1 MIELLFLLLPI
12 AMAYGWFMG
21 RNSIKQKDQTIKQDL
36 SIKYSTGLNYLLS
49 NQKDKAID
57 SLLDAL
63 KVEDDSV
70 EAHFAMANLFRERGE
85 LDRALKVHEHL
96 VRHGNLPNKDKQQAV
111 FELGRDFLSAGLY
124 DRAEKMF
131 NKLLKS
137 DDYGLKS
144 LNYLLQIFQS
154 TKDWQ
159 QGVNHKNQIIKL
171 NDKRLLHTLA
181 NFYCEQATCALEQDK
196 FIEVIELLEEAL
208 SLDPNSCRA
217 NWLMAKIYENH
228 GQCEL
233 ACKCYQDIYHQDKDF
248 FPDVIKQMKNCYHQL
263 DASDDFYAF
272 IKKVYDETAS
282 SSALI
287 AYVSFVEEKH
297 GQARAKEFM
306 LLALKRRP
314 TIRGFKHFVKMEM
327 NQNHAD
333 ILDNNASLDLIKE
346 LISEYIKVKHRYSC
360 RNCGFN
366 SQIHYW
372 SCPSCHEW
380 EQLKP
385 VRGLEGE

>member
-1 MIELLFLLLPI
+1 MIELLFLLLPV

-21 RNSIKQKDQTIKQDL
+21 RNSIKQKDQAIKQDL

-70 EAHFAMANLFRERGE
+70 EAHFAMANLFRKRGE

-96 VRHGNLPNKDKQQAV
+96 VRHGNLPTKDKQQAV
-111 FELGRDFLSAGLY
+111 FELGKDFLSAGLY
-124 DRAEKMF
+124 DRAETMF

-137 DDYGLKS
+137 PDYGLKS
-144 LNYLLQIFQS
+144 LAYLLQIFQS

-159 QGVNHKNQIIKL
+159 QGISHKKL
-171 NDKRLLHTLA
+171 IVKFNDKRLLHTLA
-181 NFYCEQATCALEQDK
+181 NFYCEQATSAFEQDK
-196 FIEVIELLEEAL
+196 FIEVLELLEQAL
-208 SLDPNSCRA
+208 KLDPNSCRA

-228 GQCEL
+228 KQCEL
-233 ACKCYQDIYHQDKDF
+233 ACKCYQDIYQQDKQF
-248 FPDVIKQMKNCYHQL
+248 FPDVIEQMHQCYLHL
-263 DASDDFYAF
+263 DASDEFFRF

-287 AYVSFVEEKH
+287 AYLTHVEAKH
-297 GQARAKEFM
+297 GKKKAKEFM
-306 LLALKRRP
+306 LSALKRRP
-314 TIRGFKHFVKMEM
+314 TIRGFKHFVKM
-327 NQNHAD
+327 QKSQTDDA
-333 ILDNNASLDLIKE
+333 DNNTSLDLITE
-346 LISEYIKVKHRYSC
+346 LISEYLKVKHRYSC

-366 SQIHYW
+366 SSTHYW

>member
-1 MIELLFLLLPI
+1 MIELLFLLLPV

-49 NQKDKAID
+49 NQKDKAIE

-70 EAHFAMANLFRERGE
+70 EAHFAMANLFRKRGE

-96 VRHGNLPNKDKQQAV
+96 VRHGNLPTKDKQQAV
-111 FELGRDFLSAGLY
+111 FELGKDFLSAGLY

-144 LNYLLQIFQS
+144 LTFLLQIFQS

-159 QGVNHKNQIIKL
+159 QGINHKKQIIKL

-181 NFYCEQATCALEQDK
+181 NFYCEQATRAFEQDK
-196 FIEVIELLEEAL
+196 FIEVLELLEQAL
-208 SLDPNSCRA
+208 KLDPNSCRA

-228 GQCEL
+228 KQCEL
-233 ACKCYQDIYHQDKDF
+233 ACKCYQDIYLQDKEF
-248 FPDVIKQMKNCYHQL
+248 FPDVIEQMHQCYL
-263 DASDDFYAF
+263 ELNASDEFFKF

-287 AYVSFVEEKH
+287 SYLKHVEEKH
-297 GQARAKEFM
+297 GNKKAQEFM
-306 LLALKRRP
+306 LSALKRRP
-314 TIRGFKHFVKMEM
+314 TIRGFKHFVKMQMSQPE
-327 NQNHAD
+327 QKV
-333 ILDNNASLDLIKE
+333 NNTSLDLIRE
-346 LISEYIKVKHRYSC
+346 LISEYLKVKHRYSC
-360 RNCGFN
+360 RSCGFN
-366 SQIHYW
+366 SSTHYW

-385 VRGLEGE
+385 FIGLEGE

>member
-1 MIELLFLLLPI
+1 MVELLFLLLPV

-57 SLLDAL
+57 SLLEAL

-70 EAHFAMANLFRERGE
+70 EAHFAMANLFRKRGE

-96 VRHGNLPNKDKQQAV
+96 VRHGNLPTKDKQQAV
-111 FELGRDFLSAGLY
+111 FELGKDFLSAGLY

-131 NKLLKS
+131 NKLLRS
-137 DDYGLKS
+137 DDYCLKS

-159 QGVNHKNQIIKL
+159 QGINHKKLIVKL

-181 NFYCEQATCALEQDK
+181 NFYCEQATSAFEKDK
-196 FIEVIELLEEAL
+196 FIDVIELLEQAL
-208 SLDPNSCRA
+208 KLDPNSCRA

-228 GQCEL
+228 KQYEL
-233 ACKCYQDIYHQDKDF
+233 ACKCYQDIYQQDQEF
-248 FPDVIKQMKNCYHQL
+248 FPDVIEQMYQCYLKL
-263 DASDDFYAF
+263 DSTDEFFRF
-272 IKKVYDETAS
+272 IKKVYDETES

-287 AYVSFVEEKH
+287 SYLTHVENKY
-297 GQARAKEFM
+297 GKKKAKEFI
-306 LLALKRRP
+306 LSALKRRP
-314 TIRGFKHFVKMEM
+314 TIRGFKHFVKMQKSQT
-327 NQNHAD
+327 NK
-333 ILDNNASLDLIKE
+333 LDGNTSLDLIKK
-346 LISEYIKVKHRYSC
+346 LISEYLKMKHRYSC
-360 RNCGFN
+360 RHCGFN
-366 SQIHYW
+366 SSTHYW

>member
-1 MIELLFLLLPI
+1 MIELLFLLLPV

-21 RNSIKQKDQTIKQDL
+21 RNSIKQKDQIIKQDL

-57 SLLDAL
+57 SLLEAL

-70 EAHFAMANLFRERGE
+70 EAHFAMANLFRKRGE

-96 VRHGNLPNKDKQQAV
+96 VRDGNLPTKDQQQAV
-111 FELGRDFLSAGLY
+111 FELGKDFLSAGLY

-137 DDYGLKS
+137 DSYGLKS

-159 QGVNHKNQIIKL
+159 QGINHKKQIIKL

-181 NFYCEQATCALEQDK
+181 NFYCEQATSAFEQDK
-196 FIEVIELLEEAL
+196 FIDVIELLEQAL
-208 SLDPNSCRA
+208 NLDPNSCRA

-228 GQCEL
+228 KQCEL

-248 FPDVIKQMKNCYHQL
+248 FPDVIEPMKDCYQRL
-263 DASDDFYAF
+263 DSSDDFYAF

-287 AYVSFVEEKH
+287 AYLSFVEEKH
-297 GQARAKEFM
+297 GQVRAKEFM
-306 LLALKRRP
+306 LSALKRRP

-327 NQNHAD
+327 KHTGEFENK
-333 ILDNNASLDLIKE
+333 ASLDLIKE
-346 LISEYIKVKHRYSC
+346 LISEYLKVKHRYSC

>member
-1 MIELLFLLLPI
+1 MNTLLFLLLPV

-57 SLLDAL
+57 SLLEAL

-70 EAHFAMANLFRERGE
+70 EAHFAMANLFRKRGE

-96 VRHGNLPNKDKQQAV
+96 VRHGNLPTKDKQQAV
-111 FELGRDFLSAGLY
+111 FELGKDFLSAGLY

-137 DDYGLKS
+137 NDYGLKS
-144 LNYLLQIFQS
+144 LTYLLQIFQS
-154 TKDWQ
+154 TKDWH
-159 QGVNHKNQIIKL
+159 QGINHKKLIIKF

-181 NFYCEQATCALEQDK
+181 NFYCEQATSAFEQDK

-208 SLDPNSCRA
+208 KLDPNSCRA

-228 GQCEL
+228 KQCEL
-233 ACKCYQDIYHQDKDF
+233 ACKCYQDIYHQDQEF
-248 FPDVIKQMKNCYHQL
+248 FPDVIEQMHQCYLDL
-263 DASDDFYAF
+263 DAADEFFTF

-282 SSALI
+282 STALI
-287 AYVSFVEEKH
+287 SYLSYVEQKH
-297 GQARAKEFM
+297 GNKKAKEFM
-306 LLALKRRP
+306 LSALKRRP
-314 TIRGFKHFVKMEM
+314 TIRGFKHFVKMQM
-327 NQNHAD
+327 NQTQD
-333 ILDNNASLDLIKE
+333 LDNNASLDLIKE
-346 LISEYIKVKHRYSC
+346 LISEYLKVKHRYSC

-366 SQIHYW
+366 SSTHYW

-385 VRGLEGE
+385 FIGLEGE

>member
-1 MIELLFLLLPI
+1 MIELLFLLLPV

-70 EAHFAMANLFRERGE
+70 EAHFAMANLFRKRGE

-96 VRHGNLPNKDKQQAV
+96 VRHGNLPTKDKQQAV
-111 FELGRDFLSAGLY
+111 FELGKDFLSAGLY

-144 LNYLLQIFQS
+144 LNYLLKIFQS

-159 QGVNHKNQIIKL
+159 QGINHKKL
-171 NDKRLLHTLA
+171 IVKFNDKRLLHTLA
-181 NFYCEQATCALEQDK
+181 NFYCEQATSAFEQDK
-196 FIEVIELLEEAL
+196 FIDVIELLEQAL
-208 SLDPNSCRA
+208 KLDPNSCRA

-228 GQCEL
+228 KQCEL
-233 ACKCYQDIYHQDKDF
+233 ACKCYQDIYQQDKEF
-248 FPDVIKQMKNCYHQL
+248 FPDVIEQMHQCYLHL
-263 DASDDFYAF
+263 DAEGEFFTF

-287 AYVSFVEEKH
+287 SYLSYVEEKH
-297 GQARAKEFM
+297 GNKKAKEFM
-306 LLALKRRP
+306 LSALKRRP
-314 TIRGFKHFVKMEM
+314 TIRGFKHFVKMQMRQTGEE
-327 NQNHAD
+327 
-333 ILDNNASLDLIKE
+333 DNNTSLDLIKD
-346 LISEYIKVKHRYSC
+346 LISEYLKMKHRYSC

-366 SQIHYW
+366 SSTHYW

-385 VRGLEGE
+385 FIGLEGE

>member
-1 MIELLFLLLPI
+1 MIELLFLLLPV

-21 RNSIKQKDQTIKQDL
+21 RNSVKQNQQTEKQDL

-49 NQKDKAID
+49 NQQDKAID

-70 EAHFAMANLFRERGE
+70 EAHFAMANLFRKRGE

-96 VRHGNLPNKDKQQAV
+96 VRLGGLPTKAKQQAV
-111 FELGRDFLSAGLY
+111 FELGKDFLSAGLY

-137 DDYGLKS
+137 KTYGLKS
-144 LNYLLQIFQS
+144 ISYLLQIFQS

-159 QGVNHKNQIIKL
+159 QGLSHKKLIIKV
-171 NDKRLLHTLA
+171 NDKRQLHTLA
-181 NFYCEQATCALEQDK
+181 NFYCELATTAFEQDK
-196 FIEVIELLEEAL
+196 FIDVIELLEEAL
-208 SLDPNSCRA
+208 ALDPNSCRA

-228 GQCEL
+228 DQCEQ
-233 ACKCYQDIYHQDKDF
+233 AAQCYQAIYEQDKEF
-248 FPDVIKQMKNCYHQL
+248 FPDVIQQMHDCYTRL
-263 DASDDFYAF
+263 DELDDFYKF

-287 AYVSFVEEKH
+287 TYVNH
-297 GQARAKEFM
+297 IQANNGHKKAKEFI
-306 LLALKRRP
+306 LTALKRRP
-314 TIRGFKHFVKMEM
+314 TIRGFQHFIKMQM
-327 NQNHAD
+327 SQSD
-333 ILDNNASLDLIKE
+333 DVDNTSLDLIKE
-346 LISEYIKVKHRYSC
+346 LISEYINIKHRYSC
-360 RNCGFN
+360 RTCGFN
-366 SQIHYW
+366 SSTHYW

>member
-1 MIELLFLLLPI
+1 MIELLFLLLPV

-21 RNSIKQKDQTIKQDL
+21 RNSIKQNQQIAKQDL

-49 NQKDKAID
+49 NQQDKAID

-70 EAHFAMANLFRERGE
+70 EAHFAMANLFRKRGE

-96 VRHGNLPNKDKQQAV
+96 VRLNHLSTKDKQQAV
-111 FELGRDFLSAGLY
+111 FELGKDFLSAGLY
-124 DRAEKMF
+124 DRAETMF
-131 NKLLKS
+131 IKLLKS
-137 DDYGLKS
+137 KDYGLKS
-144 LNYLLQIFQS
+144 LTYLLKIFQS

-159 QGVNHKNQIIKL
+159 QGIDLQKL
-171 NDKRLLHTLA
+171 IVKYNDKRSLHTLA
-181 NFYCEQATCALEQDK
+181 NFYCELATTAFEKDQ
-196 FIEVIELLEEAL
+196 FIEVIELLEQAL
-208 SLDPNSCRA
+208 LLDPNSCRA

-228 GQCEL
+228 QQCEL
-233 ACKCYQDIYHQDKDF
+233 ATKCYQAIYHQDNEF
-248 FPDVIKQMKNCYHQL
+248 FPDVIDPMLACYTRL
-263 DASDDFYAF
+263 DALDEFYAF

-287 AYVSFVEEKH
+287 CYLSHVEQKH
-297 GQARAKEFM
+297 GKKKALEFI
-306 LLALKRRP
+306 LSALKRRP
-314 TIRGFKHFVKMEM
+314 TIRGFEHFVNMQMTPSDTEVS
-327 NQNHAD
+327 NT
-333 ILDNNASLDLIKE
+333 SLDLIKE
-346 LISEYIKVKHRYSC
+346 LISEYLKLKHRYSC
-360 RNCGFN
+360 RTCGFD
-366 SQIHYW
+366 SSTHYW

>member
-1 MIELLFLLLPI
+1 MIELLFLLLPV

-63 KVEDDSV
+63 SVEDNSV
-70 EAHFAMANLFRERGE
+70 EAHFAMANLFRKRGE

-96 VRHGNLPNKDKQQAV
+96 VRHGNLPTKDKQQAV
-111 FELGRDFLSAGLY
+111 YELGKDFLSAGLY

-131 NKLLKS
+131 TKLLKS
-137 DDYGLKS
+137 TAYGLKS
-144 LNYLLQIFQS
+144 LTYLLQIFQS

-159 QGVNHKNQIIKL
+159 QGINYKKL
-171 NDKRLLHTLA
+171 IVKFNDKRLLHTLA
-181 NFYCEQATCALEQDK
+181 NFYCELATNAFEQDK
-196 FIEVIELLEEAL
+196 FLAVIELLEQAL
-208 SLDPNSCRA
+208 KLDPNSCRA

-228 GQCEL
+228 KQSEL
-233 ACKCYQDIYHQDKDF
+233 ACQCYQGIYQQDQEF
-248 FPDVIKQMKNCYHQL
+248 FPDVIAQMHKCYL
-263 DASDDFYAF
+263 DIDASEEFFYF

-287 AYVSFVEEKH
+287 SYLGHIELKFGNKKA
-297 GQARAKEFM
+297 QEFM
-306 LLALKRRP
+306 LSALKRRP
-314 TIRGFKHFVKMEM
+314 TIRGFEYFVNMQK
-327 NQNHAD
+327 NQTKVQVK
-333 ILDNNASLDLIKE
+333 NASLDLITE
-346 LISEYIKVKHRYSC
+346 LISEYLKIKHRYSC
-360 RNCGFN
+360 RSCGFN
-366 SQIHYW
+366 SSTHYW

>member
-1 MIELLFLLLPI
+1 MIELLFLLLPV

-70 EAHFAMANLFRERGE
+70 EAHFAMANLFRKRGE

-96 VRHGNLPNKDKQQAV
+96 VRHGNLPTKDKQQAV
-111 FELGRDFLSAGLY
+111 FELGKDFLSAGLY

-137 DDYGLKS
+137 PDYGLKS
-144 LNYLLQIFQS
+144 LAYLLQIFQS

-159 QGVNHKNQIIKL
+159 QGISHKKLIIKF

-181 NFYCEQATCALEQDK
+181 NFYCEQATSAFEQDK
-196 FIEVIELLEEAL
+196 FIEVLELLEQAL
-208 SLDPNSCRA
+208 KLDPNSCRA

-228 GQCEL
+228 KQCEL
-233 ACKCYQDIYHQDKDF
+233 ACKCYQDIYQQDKEF
-248 FPDVIKQMKNCYHQL
+248 FPDVIEQMHQCYLHL
-263 DASDDFYAF
+263 DASDEFFRF

-287 AYVSFVEEKH
+287 SYLSYVEEKH
-297 GQARAKEFM
+297 GKKKAKEFM
-306 LLALKRRP
+306 LSALKRRP
-314 TIRGFKHFVKMEM
+314 TIRGFKHFVKMQK
-327 NQNHAD
+327 NQTD
-333 ILDNNASLDLIKE
+333 DVDNNTSLDLITE
-346 LISEYIKVKHRYSC
+346 LISEYLKVKHRYSC

-366 SQIHYW
+366 SSTHYW

>member
-1 MIELLFLLLPI
+1 MIELLFLLLPV

-21 RNSIKQKDQTIKQDL
+21 RNSVKQNQQTEKQDL

-49 NQKDKAID
+49 NQQDKAID

-70 EAHFAMANLFRERGE
+70 EAHFAMANLFRKRGE

-96 VRHGNLPNKDKQQAV
+96 VRLGGLPTKAKQQAV
-111 FELGRDFLSAGLY
+111 FELGKDFLSAGLY

-131 NKLLKS
+131 SKLLKS
-137 DDYGLKS
+137 KTYGLKS
-144 LNYLLQIFQS
+144 ISYLLQIFQS

-159 QGVNHKNQIIKL
+159 QGLSHKKQIIKV
-171 NDKRLLHTLA
+171 NDKRQLHTLA
-181 NFYCEQATCALEQDK
+181 NFYCELATTAFEQDK
-196 FIEVIELLEEAL
+196 FIDVIELLEEAL
-208 SLDPNSCRA
+208 ALDPNSCRA

-228 GQCEL
+228 EQCEQ
-233 ACKCYQDIYHQDKDF
+233 AAQCYQEIYEQDKEF
-248 FPDVIKQMKNCYHQL
+248 FPDVIAQMQACYTRL
-263 DASDDFYAF
+263 DDLESFYKF

-287 AYVSFVEEKH
+287 TYLNYIQEKH
-297 GQARAKEFM
+297 GHKKAKEFI
-306 LLALKRRP
+306 LTALKRRP
-314 TIRGFKHFVKMEM
+314 TIRGFQHFIKMQM
-327 NQNHAD
+327 SQS
-333 ILDNNASLDLIKE
+333 DNVDNTSLDLIKE
-346 LISEYIKVKHRYSC
+346 LISEYISIKHRYSC
-360 RNCGFN
+360 RTCGFN
-366 SQIHYW
+366 SSTHYW

>member
-1 MIELLFLLLPI
+1 MIELLFLLLPV

-21 RNSIKQKDQTIKQDL
+21 RNSIKQKDQSIKQDL

-70 EAHFAMANLFRERGE
+70 EAHFAMANLFRKRGE

-96 VRHGNLPNKDKQQAV
+96 VRHGNLPTKDKQQAV
-111 FELGRDFLSAGLY
+111 FELGKDFLSAGLY

-137 DDYGLKS
+137 PDYGLKS
-144 LNYLLQIFQS
+144 LAYLLQIFQS

-159 QGVNHKNQIIKL
+159 QGISHKKL
-171 NDKRLLHTLA
+171 IVKFNDKRLLHTLA
-181 NFYCEQATCALEQDK
+181 NFYCEQATSAFEQDK
-196 FIEVIELLEEAL
+196 FIEVIELLEQAL
-208 SLDPNSCRA
+208 KLDPNSCRA

-228 GQCEL
+228 KQCEL
-233 ACKCYQDIYHQDKDF
+233 ACQCYQDIYQQDKEF
-248 FPDVIKQMKNCYHQL
+248 FPDVIEQMHQCYLHL
-263 DASDDFYAF
+263 DANDEFFRF

-287 AYVSFVEEKH
+287 SYLSHVEEKH
-297 GQARAKEFM
+297 GKKKAKEFM
-306 LLALKRRP
+306 LSALKRRP
-314 TIRGFKHFVKMEM
+314 TIRGFKHFVKMQK
-327 NQNHAD
+327 NQTD
-333 ILDNNASLDLIKE
+333 DVDNNTSLDLITE
-346 LISEYIKVKHRYSC
+346 LISEYLKVKHRYSC

-366 SQIHYW
+366 SSTHYW